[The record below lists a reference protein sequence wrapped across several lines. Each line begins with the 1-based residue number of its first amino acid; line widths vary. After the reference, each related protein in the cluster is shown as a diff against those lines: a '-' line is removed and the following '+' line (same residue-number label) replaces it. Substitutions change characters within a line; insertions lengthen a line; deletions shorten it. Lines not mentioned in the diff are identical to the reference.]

1 MSNMYESGSLGDQFK
16 PHQQG
21 PSALPSNWNASM
33 SAQRQSGSLLLK
45 DGDVI
50 EDASGH
56 DRIKFTDDGA
66 TIIYDE
72 AENASLTINTDKSI
86 TSAAG
91 ITATTGGITATAGGI
106 TATAGGITATA
117 GDITATAGD
126 IICTAG
132 NIDVVAGTLDVQ
144 DGGTVT
150 QSTSKST
157 TVVLSTY
164 SGQITM
170 HAAEL
175 AAGVEVTFTVTN
187 TRIAATDVVIANHG
201 SAGTAGSYLVQAN
214 SIASG
219 SYKITVSNVSAGA
232 LSEAIVINVALI
244 KGASS

>member
-1 MSNMYESGSLGDQFK
+1 ESGSLGDQFK

-21 PSALPSNWNASM
+21 PPALPSNWNASM

-91 ITATTGGITATAGGI
+91 ITATTGGITATAG
-106 TATAGGITATA
+106 
-117 GDITATAGD
+117 DITATDGD

-150 QSTSKST
+150 QSTNKQT
-157 TVVLSTY
+157 GVTLSTH

-170 HAAEL
+170 HDEALAAAAET
-175 AAGVEVTFTVTN
+175 TFIVTN
-187 TRIAATDVVIANHG
+187 TKVSATDVVVACHG
-201 SAGTAGSYLVQAN
+201 SAGTTAAYTVEAHTMD
-214 SIASG
+214 SG
-219 SYKITVSNVSAGA
+219 VFSVTVSNVTGGSLG
-232 LSEAIVINVALI
+232 EAIVINFVVL

>member
-21 PSALPSNWNASM
+21 PPALPSNWNASM

-106 TATAGGITATA
+106 TATAG
-117 GDITATAGD
+117 DITATDGD

-150 QSTSKST
+150 QGTSKST